1 MVPDRPA
8 TTQKNSLSWK
18 SQVPISNI
26 QTNTEKEQLKNRTQ
40 ITQLVGEGL
49 IVWGPTGCVLCCL
62 PFSVFFRLTVV
73 WSLAFRSC
81 VSAANVEMS
90 HTFASPHLGAY
101 TVGMTQYTI
110 DINGGERRATVAGGQ
125 SVLAALKTDGIFL
138 PSVCGGKGFCG
149 RCRSRFTSEVGQAP
163 NAAEQKRLSEEELAS
178 GVRLACQVTVDRDL
192 AMEVDPEL
200 LVAQKYSAVVDRI
213 QDMTHDIKQLR
224 LTLTEPTAMDYRPGH
239 YIQLESQ
246 PYGSQETSV
255 SRAYSLS
262 SVPGSSDALEVMIR
276 KVPDGISTT
285 WVFEHLVEGTAVT
298 ITGPHGEFAISD
310 SDAPMVWIAGG
321 SGMSPFWS
329 MVRQLQRDGNR
340 RPVRYFFGA
349 VNREDL
355 FLVDE
360 LEAIAAACDWFEFY
374 PVLSAK
380 DAAARGWTGLTGL
393 VTEAVDAIISPDPE
407 AEAYLCGSPGMCNA
421 CLDVLAS
428 KSIPLSQTYFD
439 KFA

>member
-1 MVPDRPA
+1 M
-8 TTQKNSLSWK
+8 K
-18 SQVPISNI
+18 
-26 QTNTEKEQLKNRTQ
+26 
-40 ITQLVGEGL
+40 
-49 IVWGPTGCVLCCL
+49 
-62 PFSVFFRLTVV
+62 
-73 WSLAFRSC
+73 
-81 VSAANVEMS
+81 
-90 HTFASPHLGAY
+90 
-101 TVGMTQYTI
+101 QYTI
-110 DINGGERRATVAGGQ
+110 DINDGERRATVAAGQ

-138 PSVCGGKGFCG
+138 PSVCGGKGMCG
-149 RCRSRFTSEVGQAP
+149 RCRSRFTSDLSQPP
-163 NAAEQKRLSEEELAS
+163 NAAEQKRLSDDELAG

-192 AMEVDPEL
+192 AMEVDPQL
-200 LVAQKYSAVVDRI
+200 LLAQKYSAVVERI
-213 QDMTHDIKQLR
+213 EDMTHDIKQLR
-224 LTLTEPTAMDYRPGH
+224 LRLTEPATMDYRPGQ

-246 PYGSQETSV
+246 PYGQQESIV

-262 SVPGSSDALEVMIR
+262 STPGDSGTIEVMIR

-285 WVFEHLVEGTAVT
+285 WVFEHLVEGQAVT

-329 MVRQLQRDGNR
+329 MVRQLRRGGNR

-355 FLVDE
+355 FLVEE

-374 PVLSAK
+374 PVLSAE
-380 DAAARGWTGLTGL
+380 DAADRGWTGLTGL
-393 VTEAVDAIISPDPE
+393 VTEAVDAIISPDPS